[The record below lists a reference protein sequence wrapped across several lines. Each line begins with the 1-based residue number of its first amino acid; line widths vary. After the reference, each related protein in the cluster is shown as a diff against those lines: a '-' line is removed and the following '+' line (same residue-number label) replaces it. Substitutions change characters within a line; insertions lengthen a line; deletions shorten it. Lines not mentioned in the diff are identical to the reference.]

1 MKIIPSDVNDRNSIL
16 KDDYFYLVKDP
27 KHKLESFHY
36 TAWCKDANIKSL
48 IDIQRKHIP
57 MIRNIIKRF
66 GYHFSI
72 AACNYKVIIHFP
84 PNFWRLHIHF
94 VAKNHKI
101 PETTP
106 NDAVF
111 DAYDVIRNITEDEDF
126 YLNRVKI
133 CKL

>member
-1 MKIIPSDVNDRNSIL
+1 MKIIPKDVNEKNSIL
-16 KDDYFYLVKDP
+16 KDNHFYLVKDP

-36 TAWCKDANIKSL
+36 TAWCKDPNIKSL
-48 IDIQRKHIP
+48 IDVQQKHIP
-57 MIRNIIKRF
+57 MIKTIIKKF
-66 GYHFSI
+66 GEHFSI
-72 AACNYKVIIHFP
+72 ANNNYKVLIHFP

-94 VAKNHKI
+94 VANNHKI

-106 NDAVF
+106 EDAVF
-111 DAYDVIRNITEDEDF
+111 YAYDVIRNIREDEDF